1 MLERSKIEKVNV
13 EILHY
18 AEKVQVK
25 DLVKEFKKRIK
36 KSINSQKISK
46 PNKNKKEGEENEKN
60 SDEDKISAE
69 EQPEIDIDIRFLNS
83 GKKRKINF
91 NIIILID
98 CQRINFQ
105 LIALFFKPLEKIANV
120 STIVLISLKNTYL
133 LKFFHK
139 LFPSNIKSCR
149 NAWRKF

>member
-36 KSINSQKISK
+36 KSINLQKISK
-46 PNKNKKEGEENEKN
+46 PNKNKKEGEEEEKN
-60 SDEDKISAE
+60 SEDKISPD
-69 EQPEIDIDIRFLNS
+69 EQPEIDIDIRLLNS
-83 GKKRKINF
+83 GKKRKINL
-91 NIIILID
+91 NITILID
-98 CQRINFQ
+98 FQLINFQ

-120 STIVLISLKNTYL
+120 STIVPIFLKNTYL
-133 LKFFHK
+133 LKLFNK
-139 LFPSNIKSCR
+139 LFPSNIKS
-149 NAWRKF
+149 